1 MIPII
6 DLFAGPGGLGEGFS
20 SFRTSRGEQPFRIA
34 LSIEKDPVAHQ
45 TLKLRSFFR
54 EFSRREVPSEYY
66 DHLRSQKTAEELYA
80 CYPEQGEQADSEA
93 WNAELGNNETFP
105 TSQIDRRISR
115 SLNGAKNWLPIGGPP
130 CQAYSTGG
138 RSRVIP
144 VDRRKGT
151 QNYEKDKRF
160 FLYRACLR
168 SGNSASLHVF
178 EEPSWSVSPVELIS
192 TNR

>member
-1 MIPII
+1 VRWP
-6 DLFAGPGGLGEGFS
+6 PN
-20 SFRTSRGEQPFRIA
+20 T
-34 LSIEKDPVAHQ
+34 
-45 TLKLRSFFR
+45 
-54 EFSRREVPSEYY
+54 Y
-66 DHLRSQKTAEELYA
+66 DHLRGQKTAEEIYA

-144 VDRRKGT
+144 VDRHEGT
-151 QNYEKDKRF
+151 QNYEKDKRH
-160 FLYRACLR
+160 FLYRAYLR

-178 EEPSWSVSPVELIS
+178 EEPPSSVSPVELIS

>member
-54 EFSRREVPSEYY
+54 EFSRREVPSEYH
-66 DHLRSQKTAEELYA
+66 DHLRGQKTAEELYA

-93 WNAELGNNETFP
+93 WNAELGNNDVP
-105 TSQIDRRISR
+105 NVADRSSNFAQPQWRQELAADWR
-115 SLNGAKNWLPIGGPP
+115 TAL
-130 CQAYSTGG
+130 
-138 RSRVIP
+138 
-144 VDRRKGT
+144 
-151 QNYEKDKRF
+151 
-160 FLYRACLR
+160 
-168 SGNSASLHVF
+168 SGLLDWRPLAGDSC
-178 EEPSWSVSPVELIS
+178 
-192 TNR
+192 